1 MNALTAELHRIYDQL
16 ESKQFGWFPDMDG
29 SLDVYV
35 EPDEEAQ
42 LMLQRGE
49 MLVDLLSLR
58 TPLIGKTAGLKQT
71 LLHVELGTDWAL
83 LMWMHQCPCP
93 GVDFETGH

>member
-1 MNALTAELHRIYDQL
+1 MNALTSELHHLYNQL

-29 SLDVYV
+29 VSDVYV

-49 MLVDLLSLR
+49 MLVDLINLR
-58 TPLIGKTAGLKQT
+58 TPLIGKTAGLPNT
-71 LLHVELGTDWAL
+71 MLHVELGTDWAL

-93 GVDFETGH
+93 GVDLDLTY

>member
-1 MNALTAELHRIYDQL
+1 MNALTSELHHLYDRL

-29 SLDVYV
+29 ARDLYI

-49 MLVDLLSLR
+49 MIVDLINLR
-58 TPLIGKTAGLKQT
+58 TPLIGKTAGLPNT
-71 LLHVELGTDWAL
+71 TPHVELGTDWAL
-83 LMWMHQCPCP
+83 LMWMRQCPCP
-93 GVDFETGH
+93 GVELEPTH